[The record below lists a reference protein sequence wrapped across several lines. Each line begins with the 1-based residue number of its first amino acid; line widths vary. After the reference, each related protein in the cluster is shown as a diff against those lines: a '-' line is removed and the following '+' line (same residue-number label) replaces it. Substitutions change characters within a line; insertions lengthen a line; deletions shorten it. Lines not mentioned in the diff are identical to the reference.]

1 MSIGTD
7 RPNRFPWP
15 PVITVSLIVL
25 AIVLDRVAPFGWRPS
40 TAGGQ
45 MLRLAGIL
53 LAGLA
58 ALLYVTSART
68 MWKARTNI
76 LPHRPA
82 DHLVTS
88 GPFAISRNP
97 IYLGNVLLLAGAGLF
112 FGNAW
117 FILAAAVGGFAEQ
130 KLAIERE
137 ERHLEHKFGKAW
149 RDYRKKVRRW
159 I

>member
-1 MSIGTD
+1 MNGGMD

-15 PVITVSLIVL
+15 PVITLGLIAL
-25 AIVLDRVAPFGWRPS
+25 AIGLHLAFPLGWRTS

-45 MLRLAGIL
+45 LLRMAGIML
-53 LAGLA
+53 CATG
-58 ALLYVTSART
+58 ALLYFTAART

-76 LPHRPA
+76 LPHRAA
-82 DHLVTS
+82 DHLVTT

-97 IYLGNVLLLAGAGLF
+97 IYLGNVLLLAGAGLVF
-112 FGNAW
+112 ANGW
-117 FILAAAVGGFAEQ
+117 LLLAAAVGGYAEQ

-137 ERHLEHKFGKAW
+137 ERHLELKFGKAW